1 MILVRFGKDGLMTP
15 LPEPSTLY
23 CAIQSFSSAP
33 GSCHSSDFSI
43 SANTRTPLALLTL
56 AEPSGLKYRLF
67 GAAEQ
72 TKRSFQLT
80 AHQKAVTVEMS
91 PYSCLSGRVK
101 NAAMSAC
108 SSHVS
113 GTRSSLPYLSEYA
126 AFSLGSA
133 NRSPR

>member
-1 MILVRFGKDGLMTP
+1 MTP
-15 LPEPSTLY
+15 LPAPSTLY
-23 CAIQSFSSAP
+23 WAIQSFSSAP
-33 GSCHSSDFSI
+33 GSWYSSDFSI
-43 SANTRTPLALLTL
+43 SAKARTPAGVLTL

-80 AHQKAVTVEMS
+80 AHQNGASVEMS

-101 NAAMSAC
+101 NAAILAC
-108 SSHVS
+108 SSQVS

-126 AFSLGSA
+126 AFSLGSS